1 MIRRPPRS
9 TLFPYTTLFRSAAV
23 ALVLLLALP
32 GQTVTTA
39 YLNDLF
45 IFLDGAH
52 RVASGQIPNRDFHT
66 ALGPVVYYLPALG
79 LWLTGSLGGAIP
91 VGMAILLAGLAPVT
105 AHVLATRLRPAI
117 AIPFGIFALL
127 VVAVPMNL
135 GES

>member
-52 RVASGQIPNRDFHT
+52 RVASGQVPNRDFHA
-66 ALGPVVYYLPALG
+66 ALGPLVYYVPAAG
-79 LWLTGSLGGAIP
+79 LLLSGSLGGAMP
-91 VGMAILLAGLAPVT
+91 VGTALVLLIIAPAM
-105 AHVLATRLRPAI
+105 AHVLGTRMKIGRASCRER
-117 AIPFGIFALL
+117 
-127 VVAVPMNL
+127 V
-135 GES
+135 